1 MTPLWVTKYAPA
13 DFTEYCFDSLETRSA
28 VTELLRK
35 NNLPHCLFVGPPGT
49 GKSTLAR
56 LLIDTFEID
65 PTDVLVHDASVEN
78 NVDIVRTKIHN
89 FATTSSWG
97 GMKVVLL
104 EEADRMSE
112 AALDTL
118 RELMVRYSDDVRF
131 ILTGNN
137 EHRITDAIKSRCHT
151 YTFTGMPLNTALKRA
166 ASILLA
172 ENVEFDL
179 DDVQDLVRRTL
190 PDFRRIVNTLEKQT
204 IAGKFVPAPMGS
216 EAVSEFVKTGNFD
229 GLIDWGKTVAQ
240 PSQISNE
247 YTTMFNSLF
256 ENSVFANSYE
266 KMDDGLIA
274 IAKYLHQSKGSA
286 DPVICFV
293 AAAAELRMIHN
304 RKTKP

>member
-1 MTPLWVTKYAPA
+1 MTPLWVTKYAPT
-13 DFTEYCFDSLETRSA
+13 DFTEYCFDSSEARASI
-28 VTELLRK
+28 TELLRK
-35 NNLPHCLFVGPPGT
+35 NNLPHCLLLGPPGT

-56 LLIDTFEID
+56 LLIDAFEID

-78 NVDIVRTKIHN
+78 NVDTVRTKIYE

-137 EHRITDAIKSRCHT
+137 EHRITDAIKSRCQT
-151 YTFTGMPLNTALKRA
+151 YTFTGMSLNTALKRA

-179 DDVQDLVRRTL
+179 DDVQDLVKRTL
-190 PDFRRIVNTLEKQT
+190 PDFRRIVNILEQQT
-204 IAGKFVPAPMGS
+204 IAGKFVPAPQGTD
-216 EAVSEFVKTGNFD
+216 VVREFIKAGKFD
-229 GLIDWGKTVAQ
+229 KLIEWGKTVAQ
-240 PSQISNE
+240 PSQISSE
-247 YTTMFNSLF
+247 YPTLFNGLF
-256 ENSVFANSYE
+256 ENEVFANSYE
-266 KMDDGLIA
+266 KMDDGLITV
-274 IAKYLHQSKGSA
+274 AKYLHQSKGSA

-293 AAAAELRMIHN
+293 AAVAELRKIYN
-304 RKTKP
+304 R